1 MMSEAETARVR
12 RLVILEDAVSHVLA
26 MDDEALAA
34 SEVRLLVECRDV
46 VENIRHQV
54 GTSDD

>member
-26 MDDEALAA
+26 MDDEALTA
-34 SEVRLLVECRDV
+34 SAVRLLVECRDV